1 MMADIPDCNRV
12 FANEYGTTVFLKNVV
27 KAPNIEVG
35 DYTYYDDAEDPT
47 AFEKRCVLF
56 NYPEFFPEKLIIGKF
71 CAIAQGVQFMMGAAN
86 HRLNSLSTY
95 PFNVMGGLWREK
107 TTPHV
112 SELPTKRDIV
122 VGNDVWIGREAK
134 ILPGVRIGDGAII
147 GAYAVV
153 AKDVPA
159 YSVAVGNPARVV
171 KKRFDD
177 ELIDLL
183 ERARWWDWPIEEI
196 TAFLPALTLSDV
208 VSAKKLLKQKVQTCA
223 DSLQNCASKELK

>member
-27 KAPNIEVG
+27 KATNIEVG

-71 CAIAQGVQFMMGAAN
+71 CAIAQGVQFMIGAAN

-107 TTPHV
+107 QRRTSVSFPPKETLSSVTTFGSDAKQKFCPV
-112 SELPTKRDIV
+112 SESETERLSEPMLSLPKMYR
-122 VGNDVWIGREAK
+122 
-134 ILPGVRIGDGAII
+134 P
-147 GAYAVV
+147 
-153 AKDVPA
+153 
-159 YSVAVGNPARVV
+159 RV
-171 KKRFDD
+171 
-177 ELIDLL
+177 
-183 ERARWWDWPIEEI
+183 
-196 TAFLPALTLSDV
+196 
-208 VSAKKLLKQKVQTCA
+208 
-223 DSLQNCASKELK
+223 